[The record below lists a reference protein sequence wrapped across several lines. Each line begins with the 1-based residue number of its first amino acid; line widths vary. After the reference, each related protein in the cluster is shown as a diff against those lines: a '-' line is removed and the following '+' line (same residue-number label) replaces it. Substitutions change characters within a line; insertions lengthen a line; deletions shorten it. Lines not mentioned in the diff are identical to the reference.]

1 MPRLAQIRHPQAPC
15 AKLALAADAPSPDP
29 PPHLP
34 CPPLARI
41 PLAPPRRHRPL
52 SPALPHR
59 RHRPRHGLPSHR
71 PSSISRHHPQAETPR
86 TAILFHLLTTAH
98 IPRPYWLAAV
108 LLILLA
114 ATALVAQLNAAL
126 STLTFSIVLPLRQR
140 LATDIYRAI
149 LHADWHW
156 LTRRRASTL
165 THYLT
170 AELNRT
176 GILAGNLIAILSNAM
191 VALIMLALAA
201 WLAPVL
207 TLLLLAAFALLLPFQ
222 RRSARALYASG
233 TQISLATRDI
243 FDSAVERLGNLKV
256 VKAFGAEDTELALFT
271 RRYQSALQSLIQ
283 SQWRTIASARRFQ
296 LLSLVLL
303 AALILF
309 GLTTLH
315 LPPASLLVFLFAFMR
330 ATPRINTI
338 QSKLGEVL
346 TDLPAFTD
354 IQTFLSEC
362 SQHTQI
368 TPATIRVPQV
378 SHLRPG
384 FGAPQSLPDTTL
396 TTALT
401 LTDITF
407 AYTPG
412 TPVLANLSLTIPA
425 NRITAIAGLSGAGKS
440 TLADIILGLLTPH
453 SGTITAD
460 ATPITP
466 TNAAAWRTRIGY
478 VSQDTHL
485 FHATIRENLLWALP
499 SATEAQLQQALA
511 EANATFVAT
520 LPQGLET
527 QTGDRGLML
536 SHGQRQRI
544 ALARALLLRPTL
556 LILDEATNSLDLENE
571 ATILATVA
579 SLNITTL
586 LISHRPSAL
595 AVAHRVHTLE
605 SGTLT

>member
-1 MPRLAQIRHPQAPC
+1 MRQALIHLRTFFGLLWHEARWPI
-15 AKLALAADAPSPDP
+15 LAAVTLSSLLSLTEGIGLAMAF
-29 PPHLP
+29 
-34 CPPLARI
+34 PLI
-41 PLAPPRRHRPL
+41 
-52 SPALPHR
+52 ALLNQQSTATTP
-59 RHRPRHGLPSHR
+59 
-71 PSSISRHHPQAETPR
+71 TPR
-86 TAILFHLLTTAH
+86 TALLFHVLTTAH
-98 IPRPYWLAAV
+98 VPRAYWLAMV
-108 LLILLA
+108 LLILLI
-114 ATALVAQLNAAL
+114 ATALIAQLNAAL
-126 STLTFSIVLPLRQR
+126 STITFSIVLPLRQR
-140 LATDIYRAI
+140 LATSIYRAI
-149 LHADWHW
+149 LNAEWTW

-176 GILAGNLIAILSNAM
+176 GILAGNLLAILSNAM

-201 WLAPVL
+201 WLAPLL
-207 TLLLLAAFALLLPFQ
+207 TLLLLAAFTLLLPWQ

-233 TQISLATRDI
+233 TEISLSTRDI

-256 VKAFGAEDTELALFT
+256 VKAFGAEETELALFS
-271 RRYQSALQSLIQ
+271 RRYQSALNRLIE

-296 LLSLVLL
+296 ILSLFLL

-315 LPPASLLVFLFAFMR
+315 LAPASLLVFLFAFMR

-354 IQTFLSEC
+354 IQTFLAESADHSTPPRHPER
-362 SQHTQI
+362 SVAQPHAAPGLATFFSLTQ
-368 TPATIRVPQV
+368 
-378 SHLRPG
+378 
-384 FGAPQSLPDTTL
+384 
-396 TTALT
+396 ALT

-412 TPVLANLSLTIPA
+412 TPVLTNLSLTIPA
-425 NRITAIAGLSGAGKS
+425 RQITAIAGLSGAGKS
-440 TLADIILGLLTPH
+440 TLADIILGLLTPQ
-453 SGTITAD
+453 SGTLTAD
-460 ATPITP
+460 STPITP
-466 TNAAAWRTRIGY
+466 ANAAPWRARIGY

-499 SATEAQLQQALA
+499 SATDAQLQRALA

-520 LPQGLET
+520 LPNGIET
-527 QTGDRGLML
+527 QAGDRGLML

-579 SLNITTL
+579 SLNLTTL

-595 AVAHRVHTLE
+595 AIADRVHTLHAGIL
-605 SGTLT
+605 SD

>member
-1 MPRLAQIRHPQAPC
+1 MAFPLITLLNQSAT
-15 AKLALAADAPSPDP
+15 ALTS
-29 PPHLP
+29 
-34 CPPLARI
+34 
-41 PLAPPRRHRPL
+41 
-52 SPALPHR
+52 
-59 RHRPRHGLPSHR
+59 
-71 PSSISRHHPQAETPR
+71 TR
-86 TAILFHLLTTAH
+86 TALLFHLLTAAH
-98 IPRPYWLAAV
+98 IPRPYWLATV

-114 ATALVAQLNAAL
+114 ATALIAQLNAAL

-149 LHADWHW
+149 LHADWLW
-156 LTRRRASTL
+156 LTRRRASSL

-233 TQISLATRDI
+233 TEISLTTREI

-271 RRYQSALQSLIQ
+271 RRYQAALQGLID

-296 LLSLVLL
+296 FLSLILL

-309 GLTTLH
+309 GLGALH

-354 IQTFLSEC
+354 IQTFLTEC
-362 SQHTQI
+362 SQNSQ
-368 TPATIRVPQV
+368 TPCHPERSAQRAVEGPAV
-378 SHLRPG
+378 AFS
-384 FGAPQSLPDTTL
+384 TL

-401 LTDITF
+401 LENITF

-412 TPVLANLSLTIPA
+412 TPILTDLSVTIPA
-425 NRITAIAGLSGAGKS
+425 NQITAIAGLSGAGKS
-440 TLADIILGLLTPH
+440 TLADIILGLLTPQ
-453 SGTITAD
+453 SGTILAD
-460 ATPITP
+460 ATPLTP

-485 FHATIRENLLWALP
+485 FHATIRENLLWAP
-499 SATEAQLQQALA
+499 PHRHQRCPRAS
-511 EANATFVAT
+511 
-520 LPQGLET
+520 PP
-527 QTGDRGLML
+527 R
-536 SHGQRQRI
+536 RQRYLRRHPPPRPRNSDRRPRPH
-544 ALARALLLRPTL
+544 ALPRP
-556 LILDEATNSLDLENE
+556 
-571 ATILATVA
+571 A
-579 SLNITTL
+579 SA
-586 LISHRPSAL
+586 HRPRSRPPPPS
-595 AVAHRVHTLE
+595 HPPHPR
-605 SGTLT
+605 

>member
-1 MPRLAQIRHPQAPC
+1 MRPALTHLRTFLALLWRGARWPILA
-15 AKLALAADAPSPDP
+15 AIALSTLLSLTEGIGLALAFPLITLLNQSAP
-29 PPHLP
+29 
-34 CPPLARI
+34 AQ
-41 PLAPPRRHRPL
+41 
-52 SPALPHR
+52 SPAIP
-59 RHRPRHGLPSHR
+59 PS
-71 PSSISRHHPQAETPR
+71 PR
-86 TAILFHLLTTAH
+86 TAILFHLLTAAH
-98 IPRPYWLAAV
+98 IPHPYWLAAV

-114 ATALVAQLNAAL
+114 ATALIAQLNAAL

-140 LATDIYRAI
+140 LATSIYRAI
-149 LHADWHW
+149 LHADWTW

-176 GILAGNLIAILSNAM
+176 GILAGNLLAILSNAM

-201 WLAPVL
+201 WLAPLL
-207 TLLLLAAFALLLPFQ
+207 TLLLLAAFALLLPWQ

-233 TQISLATRDI
+233 TEISLSTRDI

-256 VKAFGAEDTELALFT
+256 VKAFGAETTELTLFS
-271 RRYQSALQSLIQ
+271 RRYQSALQRLIE
-283 SQWRTIASARRFQ
+283 SQWRTIASARHFQ
-296 LLSLVLL
+296 ILSLLLL

-309 GLTTLH
+309 GLTTLR

-330 ATPRINTI
+330 ATPRINAI

-354 IQTFLSEC
+354 IQNFLAEC
-362 SQHTQI
+362 AQHTAVSQSV
-368 TPATIRVPQV
+368 TQNSPAPI
-378 SHLRPG
+378 
-384 FGAPQSLPDTTL
+384 TL
-396 TTALT
+396 TQALT

-412 TPVLANLSLTIPA
+412 TPVLTHLSLTIPA
-425 NRITAIAGLSGAGKS
+425 NQITAIAGLSGAGKS
-440 TLADIILGLLTPH
+440 TLADIILGLLTPQQGDRP
-453 SGTITAD
+453 GTLTAD
-460 ATPITP
+460 QTLITP
-466 TNAAAWRTRIGY
+466 ANAAAWRTRIGY

-499 SATEAQLQQALA
+499 SATDAQLQQALA
-511 EANATFVAT
+511 EANADFVAT
-520 LPQGLET
+520 LPQGIET
-527 QTGDRGLML
+527 QAGDRGLML

-579 SLNITTL
+579 SLNLTTL

-595 AVAHRVHTLE
+595 AVAHRVHTLQ
-605 SGTLT
+605 SGTLIT